1 MLNGKSVSNHDLRGR
16 LCLLIDDDEDDKEIF
31 CIALNEVDPGITCQT
46 AMDGIEALNMLRDPS
61 FVPDYIFLDLNMP
74 LMSGKECLV
83 EIKKRPHL
91 RDIPVIIF
99 STSASQ
105 KDIQDTRDLGAA
117 SFITKPPLISA
128 LTERLGEVL
137 KASPAEAKGRNAR

>member
-1 MLNGKSVSNHDLRGR
+1 MTNGKSASNNELYGKS
-16 LCLLIDDDEDDKEIF
+16 CLLIDDDEDDKEIF
-31 CIALNEVDPGITCQT
+31 CIALSEVDPEIKCHT
-46 AMDGIEALNMLRDPS
+46 AIDAIEALELLRDPS
-61 FVPDYIFLDLNMP
+61 FTPDYIFLDLNMP

-83 EIKKRPHL
+83 EIKKRAHL
-91 RDIPVIIF
+91 KDTPVIIF

-137 KASPAEAKGRNAR
+137 KGLKG